1 MANESDL
8 ELVAEN
14 KKAIQKNKRS
24 IFELEAGVSTTYA
37 ELMLLLSDIEENRAL
52 LNRNFT
58 SSFTGNR
65 SIAVDNVNDLFNS
78 RLVMIDSL
86 EAKSEVEVNFKT
98 MFSNMTKI
106 DQLENRAK
114 LNSKLSEIIGRVQ
127 EVNIILQT
135 INELIAES
143 NESVVEQADT
153 MISENAEWV
162 DGAVSEK
169 MKVATANANKQGV
182 GSNIERLEKLI
193 EDSNIAKQEAEKILK
208 RVNDV
213 TKGILK
219 SGEDIAGRRE
229 AIEADRERVIANQ
242 RRTADLINKN

>member
-114 LNSKLSEIIGRVQ
+114 LNTKLSEIIGRVQ

-169 MKVATANANKQGV
+169 MKLATANANKQGV

-193 EDSNIAKQEAEKILK
+193 EDSNIAEQEAEKILK

>member
-37 ELMLLLSDIEENRAL
+37 ELMLLLSDIEENRSL

-114 LNSKLSEIIGRVQ
+114 LNTKLSEIIGRVQ

-153 MISENAEWV
+153 MISENADWV

-193 EDSNIAKQEAEKILK
+193 EGSNIAEQEAEKILK

>member
-65 SIAVDNVNDLFNS
+65 SIAVDNINDLFNS

-114 LNSKLSEIIGRVQ
+114 LNTKLSQIIGRVQ

-153 MISENAEWV
+153 MISENADWV

-193 EDSNIAKQEAEKILK
+193 EGSNIAEQEAEKILK

>member
-114 LNSKLSEIIGRVQ
+114 LNTKLSEIIGRVQ

-153 MISENAEWV
+153 MISENADWV

-193 EDSNIAKQEAEKILK
+193 EGSNIAEQEAEKILK

>member
-114 LNSKLSEIIGRVQ
+114 LNTKLSEIIGRVQ

-162 DGAVSEK
+162 DGVVSEK
-169 MKVATANANKQGV
+169 MKMATANANKQGV
-182 GSNIERLEKLI
+182 GSNIERLEKLTA
-193 EDSNIAKQEAEKILK
+193 DSNIAGQEAEKILK

>member
-193 EDSNIAKQEAEKILK
+193 KDSNIAEQEAEKILK

>member
-114 LNSKLSEIIGRVQ
+114 LNTKLSEIIGRVQ

-169 MKVATANANKQGV
+169 MKLATANANKQGV
-182 GSNIERLEKLI
+182 GSNIERLEKLT
-193 EDSNIAKQEAEKILK
+193 EDSNIAGQEAEKILK
-208 RVNDV
+208 RVNAV

>member
-65 SIAVDNVNDLFNS
+65 SIAVDNINDLFNS

-114 LNSKLSEIIGRVQ
+114 LNTKLSQIIGRVQ

-153 MISENAEWV
+153 MISENADWV

-193 EDSNIAKQEAEKILK
+193 EGSNIAEQEAEKILK

-229 AIEADRERVIANQ
+229 AIEADRERVTANQ

>member
-65 SIAVDNVNDLFNS
+65 SIAVDNINDLFNS

-114 LNSKLSEIIGRVQ
+114 LNTKLSEIIGRVQ

-153 MISENAEWV
+153 MISENADWV

-193 EDSNIAKQEAEKILK
+193 EGSNIAEQEAEKILK

-213 TKGILK
+213 TKGILQ

>member
-65 SIAVDNVNDLFNS
+65 SIAIDNVNDLFNS

-114 LNSKLSEIIGRVQ
+114 LNTKLSEIIGRVQ

-193 EDSNIAKQEAEKILK
+193 EGSNIAEQEAEKILK

>member
-114 LNSKLSEIIGRVQ
+114 LNTKLSEIIGRVQ

-169 MKVATANANKQGV
+169 MKLATANANKQGV

-193 EDSNIAKQEAEKILK
+193 EDSNIAEQEAEKILK

-219 SGEDIAGRRE
+219 SGEDIVGRRE

>member
-114 LNSKLSEIIGRVQ
+114 LNTKLSEIIGRVQ

-169 MKVATANANKQGV
+169 MKLATANANKQGV

-193 EDSNIAKQEAEKILK
+193 EDSNIAEREAEKILK

-219 SGEDIAGRRE
+219 SGEDIVGRRE

>member
-8 ELVAEN
+8 ELVTEN

-193 EDSNIAKQEAEKILK
+193 EDSNIAEQEAEKILK

>member
-162 DGAVSEK
+162 DGVVSEK
-169 MKVATANANKQGV
+169 MKMATANANKQGV

-193 EDSNIAKQEAEKILK
+193 EDSNIAEQEAERILK

>member
-65 SIAVDNVNDLFNS
+65 SIAVDNINDLFNS

-193 EDSNIAKQEAEKILK
+193 EGSNIAEQEAEKILK

>member
-114 LNSKLSEIIGRVQ
+114 LNTKLSEIIGRVQ

-162 DGAVSEK
+162 DGVVSEK
-169 MKVATANANKQGV
+169 MKMATANANKQGV
-182 GSNIERLEKLI
+182 GSNIERLEKLT
-193 EDSNIAKQEAEKILK
+193 EDSNIAGQEAEKILK

>member
-114 LNSKLSEIIGRVQ
+114 LNTKLSEIIGRVQ

-182 GSNIERLEKLI
+182 LSLI
-193 EDSNIAKQEAEKILK
+193 HI
-208 RVNDV
+208 
-213 TKGILK
+213 
-219 SGEDIAGRRE
+219 
-229 AIEADRERVIANQ
+229 
-242 RRTADLINKN
+242 

>member
-114 LNSKLSEIIGRVQ
+114 LNTKLSEIIGRVQ

-169 MKVATANANKQGV
+169 MKLATANANKQGV

-193 EDSNIAKQEAEKILK
+193 EDSNVATQEAEKILK

>member
-106 DQLENRAK
+106 DQLENRAN
-114 LNSKLSEIIGRVQ
+114 LNTKLSEIIGRVQ

-153 MISENAEWV
+153 MISENADWV

-193 EDSNIAKQEAEKILK
+193 EGSNIAEQEAEKILK

>member
-162 DGAVSEK
+162 DGVVSEK
-169 MKVATANANKQGV
+169 MKMATANANKQGV

-193 EDSNIAKQEAEKILK
+193 EDSNIAEQEAEKILK

>member
-86 EAKSEVEVNFKT
+86 EAKSEVEANFKT

-114 LNSKLSEIIGRVQ
+114 LNTKLSEIIGRVQ

-135 INELIAES
+135 INELIAEA

-182 GSNIERLEKLI
+182 SSNIERLEKLI
-193 EDSNIAKQEAEKILK
+193 EDSNIAEQEAEKILK

-219 SGEDIAGRRE
+219 SGDDIAGRRE

>member
-1 MANESDL
+1 
-8 ELVAEN
+8 
-14 KKAIQKNKRS
+14 
-24 IFELEAGVSTTYA
+24 
-37 ELMLLLSDIEENRAL
+37 
-52 LNRNFT
+52 
-58 SSFTGNR
+58 
-65 SIAVDNVNDLFNS
+65 
-78 RLVMIDSL
+78 MIDSL

-182 GSNIERLEKLI
+182 GSNIERLEKLTA
-193 EDSNIAKQEAEKILK
+193 DSNL
-208 RVNDV
+208 
-213 TKGILK
+213 
-219 SGEDIAGRRE
+219 S
-229 AIEADRERVIANQ
+229 
-242 RRTADLINKN
+242 LIHI

>member
-114 LNSKLSEIIGRVQ
+114 LNTKLSEIIGRVQ

-169 MKVATANANKQGV
+169 MKAATASANKQGV

-193 EDSNIAKQEAEKILK
+193 EDSNIAGQEAEKILK

>member
-65 SIAVDNVNDLFNS
+65 SIAVDNINDLFNS

-114 LNSKLSEIIGRVQ
+114 LNTKLSEIIGRVQ

-153 MISENAEWV
+153 MISENADWV

-193 EDSNIAKQEAEKILK
+193 EHSNISEQEAEKILK

-229 AIEADRERVIANQ
+229 AIEADRERVTANQ

>member
-143 NESVVEQADT
+143 NESVVEQADM

-169 MKVATANANKQGV
+169 MKAATANANKQGV
-182 GSNIERLEKLI
+182 GSNIERLEKLT
-193 EDSNIAKQEAEKILK
+193 EDSNIAGQEAEKILK

>member
-65 SIAVDNVNDLFNS
+65 SIAVDNINDLFNS

-114 LNSKLSEIIGRVQ
+114 LNTKLSEIIGRVQ

-153 MISENAEWV
+153 MISENADWV

-193 EDSNIAKQEAEKILK
+193 EGSNIAEQEAEKILK

>member
-162 DGAVSEK
+162 DGVVSEK
-169 MKVATANANKQGV
+169 MKMATANANKQGV
-182 GSNIERLEKLI
+182 GSNIERLEKLT
-193 EDSNIAKQEAEKILK
+193 EDSNIAGQEAEKILK

>member
-193 EDSNIAKQEAEKILK
+193 EDSNIAEQEAEKILK